1 MGKEEVFDYYYGTEA
16 EQFSFFRI
24 PRVLIQD
31 SRFKQVSTDAK
42 LLYGL
47 MLDRMSLSM
56 KNGWLDEENR
66 VYIIYTLENIMEDLN
81 CGKDKGVK
89 ILAELDT
96 VKGIGLIE
104 RKKRGLGKPSIIFVK
119 NFASLVVE
127 KKTEAEKE
135 EDSIKIMN
143 EIQSSE
149 EPKSEKL
156 SVRSPEFG
164 KTEVLPSEKQQS
176 GVLENGSLDFG
187 KIEGNYNK
195 DFNYNEFSYTDRNHN
210 NPINLSEVDGIDCY
224 MELIKENIE
233 YDYYKK
239 HGNIGESELVDE
251 LYQLICDVVCVKRK
265 FIIIGGD
272 KIPYELVKSKFLKI
286 KQPHIEYILE
296 SMKKVSSQIHNIRA
310 YLLTTLYY
318 APSTMNYYYQQEVQK
333 DMYGSG

>member
-1 MGKEEVFDYYYGTEA
+1 MGKEEAFDYYYGTEA
-16 EQFSFFRI
+16 ERFSFFRI

-31 SRFKQVSTDAK
+31 PKFKQVSTDAK

-47 MLDRMSLSM
+47 MLERMSLSM

-104 RKKRGLGKPSIIFVK
+104 RKKRGLGKPSFIYVK
-119 NFASLVVE
+119 NFMSAKVSTEEGQSLSKV
-127 KKTEAEKE
+127 
-135 EDSIKIMN
+135 N
-143 EIQSSE
+143 ENQSSE
-149 EPKSEKL
+149 KPKSEEL
-156 SVRSPEFG
+156 CNRSPEFG
-164 KTEVLPSEKQQS
+164 KTEVLSSEKQQS

-195 DFNYNEFSYTDRNHN
+195 DFNYNEFNDTDRNHN

-224 MELIKENIE
+224 MELIRENIE
-233 YDYYKK
+233 YDFYKK
-239 HGNIGESELVDE
+239 HGNVGECELVDE

-265 FIIIGGD
+265 FITIGGD
-272 KIPYELVKSKFLKI
+272 KIPYELVKSKFLK
-286 KQPHIEYILE
+286 L
-296 SMKKVSSQIHNIRA
+296 
-310 YLLTTLYY
+310 
-318 APSTMNYYYQQEVQK
+318 
-333 DMYGSG
+333 

>member
-1 MGKEEVFDYYYGTEA
+1 MGKKEVFDYYYGTEA

-24 PRVLIQD
+24 PRILIQD
-31 SRFKQVSTDAK
+31 PKFKQVSTDAK

-104 RKKRGLGKPSIIFVK
+104 RKKRGLGKPSIIYVK
-119 NFASLVVE
+119 NFAGVSAE
-127 KKTEAEKE
+127 QKKECIE
-135 EDSIKIMN
+135 EEQYLLDKN
-143 EIQSSE
+143 QNQSSE
-149 EPKSEKL
+149 KPKSEKL
-156 SVRSPEFG
+156 SGRSPEFG
-164 KTEVLPSEKQQS
+164 KTEVLYSENSQS
-176 GVLENGSLDFG
+176 GVRKNGSLNFG
-187 KIEGNYNK
+187 KTEGNYNK
-195 DFNYNEFSYTDRNHN
+195 DFNYTNISQN
-210 NPINLSEVDGIDCY
+210 NPINPSEVDGIDCY

-233 YDYYKK
+233 YDFYKK
-239 HGNIGESELVDE
+239 HGSVGEIELVDE
-251 LYQLICDVVCVKRK
+251 LYQLICDVVCVKREYVM
-265 FIIIGGD
+265 IGGN
-272 KIPYELVKSKFLKI
+272 KIPYELAKSKFLKI
-286 KQPHIEYILE
+286 RQAHIEYVLD
-296 SMKKVSSQIHNIRA
+296 SMKKVSSPIHNIRA

-333 DMYGSG
+333 DMCGNG

>member
-1 MGKEEVFDYYYGTEA
+1 MGKEEVFDYYYGTEG

-31 SRFKQVSTDAK
+31 PRFKQVSTDAK

-81 CGKDKGVK
+81 CEKDKGVK

-104 RKKRGLGKPSIIFVK
+104 RKKRGLGKPSFIYVK
-119 NFASLVVE
+119 NFMSAKVSTEEGQSLSKV
-127 KKTEAEKE
+127 
-135 EDSIKIMN
+135 N
-143 EIQSSE
+143 ENQSSE
-149 EPKSEKL
+149 KPKSEEL
-156 SVRSPEFG
+156 CNRSPEFG
-164 KTEVLPSEKQQS
+164 KTEVLSSEKQQS

-239 HGNIGESELVDE
+239 HGNIGESELVEE

-265 FIIIGGD
+265 FITIGGD

>member
-1 MGKEEVFDYYYGTEA
+1 MGKEEAFDYYYGTEA
-16 EQFSFFRI
+16 ERFSFFRI

-31 SRFKQVSTDAK
+31 PKFKQVSTDAK

-47 MLDRMSLSM
+47 MLERMSLSM

-104 RKKRGLGKPSIIFVK
+104 RKKRGLGKPSFIYVK
-119 NFASLVVE
+119 NFMSAKVSTEEGQSLSKV
-127 KKTEAEKE
+127 
-135 EDSIKIMN
+135 N
-143 EIQSSE
+143 ENQSSE
-149 EPKSEKL
+149 KPKSEEL
-156 SVRSPEFG
+156 CNRSPEFG
-164 KTEVLPSEKQQS
+164 KTEVLSSEKQQS

-195 DFNYNEFSYTDRNHN
+195 DFNYNEFSYTERNHN
-210 NPINLSEVDGIDCY
+210 NPINPSEVDGIDCY
-224 MELIKENIE
+224 MALIKDNIE

-239 HGNIGESELVDE
+239 HGNIGESELVEE

-265 FIIIGGD
+265 FITIGGD

-333 DMYGSG
+333 DMYGNG